1 MVVVVEFGSTVVVVV
16 VVVGSVV
23 VVVVVGA
30 VVVVVVVVGLAVVV
44 VVVAFGSAV
53 VVVVTGSVCVYASA
67 QIVLSETT
75 INEPPIPEAPPSDP
89 AVAPILYGLIANPVL
104 YVRVVPLKYHV
115 VTASNA
121 LYCSIVLAEFGPNSR
136 VKENSVWSYV
146 NVQLLHFLPV
156 SASSNVPIR
165 GSDAGS

>member
-1 MVVVVEFGSTVVVVV
+1 MVVVGLAVVVVVVVEFGSTVVVVV
-16 VVVGSVV
+16 VVGL
-23 VVVVVGA
+23 A
-30 VVVVVVVVGLAVVV
+30 VVVVVVVGLAVVV
-44 VVVAFGSAV
+44 VVVTGSA
-53 VVVVTGSVCVYASA
+53 CVYASA

-136 VKENSVWSYV
+136 VKENDVPLYV

-156 SASSNVPIR
+156 SCSSNVPIR

>member
-1 MVVVVEFGSTVVVVV
+1 MVVGLVVVV
-16 VVVGSVV
+16 VVVGS
-23 VVVVVGA
+23 

-44 VVVAFGSAV
+44 VVVVGSVVVVVVVEFGSAV
-53 VVVVTGSVCVYASA
+53 VVVTGSACVYASG

-89 AVAPILYGLIANPVL
+89 AVAPILYGLMVNPVL

-121 LYCSIVLAEFGPNSR
+121 LYCSIVLDEFEPNSR
-136 VKENSVWSYV
+136 VKENSVCPYV

-165 GSDAGS
+165 GSNAGS